1 MNEVDAKTAELRDL
15 ATARTSIPHP
25 RSLSGLISAPESNY
39 RMNLTAL
46 RSAGYPAR

>member
-25 RSLSGLISAPESNY
+25 RSLSGLISAPESSY
-39 RMNLTAL
+39 VVTVKASGR
-46 RSAGYPAR
+46 RWR